1 MSTTFN
7 TKVRGHSTT
16 LGAEMLVQNLLPE
29 NGKLGKKRGEGRWA
43 CFLQFSQQFRDL
55 CSP

>member
-1 MSTTFN
+1 MSTAFN

-29 NGKLGKKRGEGRWA
+29 NGELGKKREGRRT
-43 CFLQFSQQFRDL
+43 CFLQFSQQSRDL